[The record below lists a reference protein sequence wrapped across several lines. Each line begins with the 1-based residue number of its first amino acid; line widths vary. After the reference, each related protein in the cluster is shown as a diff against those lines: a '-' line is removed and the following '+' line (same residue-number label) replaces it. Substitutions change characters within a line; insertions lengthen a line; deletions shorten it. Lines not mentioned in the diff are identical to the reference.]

1 MHDEMVE
8 DGEADLSTAI
18 GHAACQAANDIGAKA
33 LIAITQSGYTAKMM
47 AKYHPQQPIVGAT
60 PSDKAYR
67 KLALVRNVYP
77 VMTESVYDWDQLLDE
92 ATQAAAREGFIKDG
106 DRIVISAGLPLN
118 VSGNTNTIK
127 VETVTAGA
135 Q

>member
-1 MHDEMVE
+1 
-8 DGEADLSTAI
+8 
-18 GHAACQAANDIGAKA
+18 
-33 LIAITQSGYTAKMM
+33 
-47 AKYHPQQPIVGAT
+47 
-60 PSDKAYR
+60 
-67 KLALVRNVYP
+67 
-77 VMTESVYDWDQLLDE
+77 MTESVYDWDQLLDE
-92 ATQAAAREGFIKDG
+92 ATRAAAREGFIKDG

>member
-1 MHDEMVE
+1 MGLEQFGQYLFDSFDMAFFER
-8 DGEADLSTAI
+8 AFR
-18 GHAACQAANDIGAKA
+18 AANLPFA
-33 LIAITQSGYTAKMM
+33 
-47 AKYHPQQPIVGAT
+47 HP
-60 PSDKAYR
+60 
-67 KLALVRNVYP
+67 KLDTLTLVRNVYP

-92 ATQAAAREGFIKDG
+92 ATQAAVREGFITGG

-127 VETVTAGA
+127 VETVTTGA